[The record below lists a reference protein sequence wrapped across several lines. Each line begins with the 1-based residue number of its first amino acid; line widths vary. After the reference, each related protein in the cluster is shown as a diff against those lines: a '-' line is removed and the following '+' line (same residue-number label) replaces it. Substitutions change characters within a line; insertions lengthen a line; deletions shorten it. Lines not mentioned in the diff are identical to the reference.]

1 MYFKS
6 ILGTVICIGYF
17 GISSQLPF
25 TKTAIYGKAA
35 ESAIKVSEATD
46 DSSQTIVSALLREDD
61 FSLKFLTLSKE
72 QYQIRGTL
80 ESEDVSPDIQYNVR
94 GTMEEI
100 KQNMN
105 EIKSSEIVKKHV
117 SIRVKEHKKEYEL
130 YGDLYQNQNKE
141 LFLYGWIVGIL

>member
-25 TKTAIYGKAA
+25 TKTVIYGKAA
-35 ESAIKVSEATD
+35 ESAIIVSEATD
-46 DSSQTIVSALLREDD
+46 DSSQTIVSALLKEDD